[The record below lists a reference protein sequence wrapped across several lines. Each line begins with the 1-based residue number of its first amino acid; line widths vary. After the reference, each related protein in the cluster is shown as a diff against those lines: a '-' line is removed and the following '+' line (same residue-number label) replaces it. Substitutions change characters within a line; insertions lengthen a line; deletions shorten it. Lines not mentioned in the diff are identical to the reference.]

1 MGSQGPGSYG
11 NHSSKVGTHPG
22 GPQVDGCNLCTCG
35 WRQHPKE
42 RGKVKVDAR
51 SGCSGEVKAKAST
64 QRQSRERGQGT
75 EKMMLASHAL
85 GLAVCRTENRSIVWN
100 ATDNSGMILKRGL
113 GSEGDVWHPQLVD
126 RNL

>member
-1 MGSQGPGSYG
+1 M
-11 NHSSKVGTHPG
+11 
-22 GPQVDGCNLCTCG
+22 
-35 WRQHPKE
+35 
-42 RGKVKVDAR
+42 DAR
-51 SGCSGEVKAKAST
+51 SGCSGEVKAEAST

-113 GSEGDVWHPQLVD
+113 GSEGDV
-126 RNL
+126 